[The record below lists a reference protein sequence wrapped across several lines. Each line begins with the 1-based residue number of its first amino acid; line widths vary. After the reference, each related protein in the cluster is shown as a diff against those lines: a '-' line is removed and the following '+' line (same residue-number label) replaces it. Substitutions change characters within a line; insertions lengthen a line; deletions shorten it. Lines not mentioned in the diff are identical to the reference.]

1 MKRNW
6 EKKAVTDEKAEILL
20 SRKQIADRWSVSLE
34 TIKRREAAGMLRP
47 LHFSARQVRYRLSD
61 VVSVEQSAAGG
72 NW

>member
-6 EKKAVTDEKAEILL
+6 GKKAVTDEKAEILL

>member
-1 MKRNW
+1 MKRNC